1 MEVLRT
7 PDGHFKDLPDYPY
20 EPNYL
25 EIDDAG
31 LRPLRMH
38 YIDTG
43 PGSADP
49 VLLMHGEPTWSYLYR
64 KMIPIITAAGHR
76 VVAPDLIGFGRSD
89 KPSRQED
96 YSYQRHVDWM
106 QEFINQL
113 SLQNITLVCHDW
125 GGLIGLRLVAADP
138 QRFARVVAA
147 NTFLPA
153 GGHKMPEAFYN
164 WLQFSKESPLFDI
177 GSIVN
182 MGSVNPLSPETIA
195 AYNAPFPDDS
205 FKAGARIFPS
215 LVPISPDDPAVPA
228 NLAAWKA
235 LQKFERPFLTAF
247 SDKDPITRG
256 GDLVFQKKVPGAQK
270 QPHAIIKGGGH
281 FLQEDCGEE
290 FAQVVVDFISSR
302 NT

>member
-1 MEVLRT
+1 VKVLRT
-7 PDGHFKDLPDYPY
+7 PDEYFKDLTDFPY

-25 EIDDAG
+25 EISDASLG
-31 LRPLRMH
+31 ALRMH

-89 KPSRQED
+89 KPGRQED
-96 YSYQRHVDWM
+96 YSYQRHIDWM
-106 QEFINQL
+106 QAFIDQL
-113 SLQNITLVCHDW
+113 SLHNITLVCHDW

-138 QRFARVVAA
+138 QRFAGVVAA
-147 NTFLPA
+147 NTFLPT
-153 GGHKMPEAFYN
+153 GYHKMPEAFHS

-205 FKAGARIFPS
+205 FKAGARVFPS

-228 NLAAWKA
+228 NLAAWET

-256 GDLVFQKKVPGAQK
+256 GDLVFQKKIPGAQK
-270 QPHAIIKGGGH
+270 QPHTIIKGGGH
-281 FLQEDCGEE
+281 FLQEDCGEN
-290 FAQVVVDFISSR
+290 FARVVVDFVGRI
-302 NT
+302 NK